1 MSAKRIATSPIESS
15 TKRATSLATAV
26 QMTTMPPKKPT
37 SSKDNPD
44 GSLFRYEVI
53 GQNDKR
59 FYGSLSECEI
69 LHIWEKVL
77 GRGRDEIYAMSYNRS
92 LTRNFK
98 VTIKLN
104 AVLVPKEVYPE
115 PNFVYYRKAAPDA
128 PDEDDVAIHC
138 KIIGYDDEKPVEL
151 GKLHRI
157 TAKTNDFTVKPAE
170 IQAWLSK
177 FGTVSS
183 KFDYVRNSA
192 GLRSDI
198 FETEIALNRHVPEYL
213 PIAGRKVQIYY
224 PGIPRSCNNCY
235 QEGHVKRN
243 CKSKKIDWLQRVIQ
257 IRQGGQFEDELFGGW
272 IALIERQ

>member
-1 MSAKRIATSPIESS
+1 MSGKRPATSPAEKTSS
-15 TKRATSLATAV
+15 TKRATTTTASV
-26 QMTTMPPKKPT
+26 QMSTMPPKKPT
-37 SSKDNPD
+37 KDNPD
-44 GSLFRYEVI
+44 GSLFRFEVI

-69 LHIWEKVL
+69 LLIWEKVL
-77 GRGRDEIYAMSYNRS
+77 GRGRDEIFAMSYNRS

-104 AVLVPKEVYPE
+104 SVLVPKEVYPE
-115 PNFVYYRKAAPDA
+115 SNFVYYRKAAPDA
-128 PDEDDVAIHC
+128 PEEEDVAIHC
-138 KIIGYDDEKPVEL
+138 KILGYEDERPVEL

-157 TAKTNDFTVKPAE
+157 TAKTNDFVVKPAE
-170 IQAWLSK
+170 IQAWLAK

-183 KFDYVRNSA
+183 KFDYVRNSM

-198 FETEIALNRHVPEYL
+198 FETEIALNSHVPEYL

-257 IRQGGQFEDELFGGW
+257 IRQSGKFEDELFGGW